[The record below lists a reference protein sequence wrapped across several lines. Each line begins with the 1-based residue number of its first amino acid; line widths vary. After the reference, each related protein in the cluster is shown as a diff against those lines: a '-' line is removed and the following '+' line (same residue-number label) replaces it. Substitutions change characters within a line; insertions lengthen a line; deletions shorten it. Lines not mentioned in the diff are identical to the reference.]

1 MGSARRRKGRAEGM
15 GGTTNSK
22 TFENASKRLLLQMLS
37 KTRACIHKRSLD
49 GVEIPYNRSGG
60 PVPLPNIVVSQ
71 RKGSTPGM
79 HCFLLVLLVI
89 DQL

>member
-1 MGSARRRKGRAEGM
+1 MGSARRREGRAEGM
-15 GGTTNSK
+15 GETTNSK
-22 TFENASKRLLLQMLS
+22 TFENANKRLLLQMLS
-37 KTRACIHKRSLD
+37 KTRACLHKRSLD

-60 PVPLPNIVVSQ
+60 LVPLPNIVVSQ

>member
-1 MGSARRRKGRAEGM
+1 MDSARRRKGRTEGM
-15 GGTTNSK
+15 GETTNSK
-22 TFENASKRLLLQMLS
+22 TFENANKRLLLQMLS